1 MKWSQTFIPTLKE
14 SPAEAEIPS
23 HKLLLRAGLMR
34 KLAGGLYT
42 FLPLGLRAYEKVER
56 IVREEMNRAGAIEL
70 RMPALQPKELWQRG
84 PRWEHAQRVMFAAG
98 PADGSKVAPG
108 GELVL
113 GPTHEEV
120 ITSLAAVEIRSYR
133 DLPKNFYQIQTKF
146 RNEIRPRFGLM
157 RAKEFVMKDAYSF
170 DTSEDGAVKSYEAMR
185 AAYQRIFERCGFGP
199 QQLKCVWADSGVMGG
214 KHSQEFMVPAESGE
228 NEIAFCEK
236 CSYVANVEKA
246 QSKLVEIDDGA
257 TQSGNED
264 FATPGAKTIED
275 LTKPP
280 FVVPANR
287 QIKTLLYV
295 RKEKGKDVPFI
306 ILLRGDH
313 QLNEVKLASLLGASD
328 IRPAH
333 DQEIVSVM
341 GAHAGSLGAVDKPGV
356 SIVVDEALRG
366 RFNMVTGANKDGFHK
381 RGVSV
386 ERDIAVTLWADL
398 RTVAAGEPC
407 PECGAALRIQRAIE
421 LGHIFILGTKYS
433 EKLGANYLDEKSQ
446 SHPCVMGCYGIGVT
460 RTLAA
465 VIECFN
471 DKDGIVWP
479 MAVAPFHV
487 CISLLD
493 TNKEVPR
500 QVAQEIHDA
509 LEREGVEV
517 ILDDRDERP
526 GFKFKDA
533 DLVGFPIRVTI
544 GEKSLAKGGVEV
556 KQRATGEMKLLPA
569 AEAVKEIIAL
579 VRK

>member
-1 MKWSQTFIPTLKE
+1 MKWNQTHIPTLKE

-23 HKLLLRAGLMR
+23 HKLMLRAGLMR
-34 KLAGGLYT
+34 KLAGGCYT

-56 IVREEMNRAGAIEL
+56 IVREEMNRAGAIEI

-84 PRWEHAQRVMFAAG
+84 PRWDAAQRVMFAAS
-98 PADGSKVAPG
+98 PADGGKVAPG

-120 ITSLAAVEIRSYR
+120 VTSLAADEIHSYR
-133 DLPKNFYQIQTKF
+133 QLPKNFYQIQTKF

-170 DTSEDGAVKSYEAMR
+170 DATEDGAVKSYETMR
-185 AAYQRIFERCGFGP
+185 AAYRRIFERCGFGP

-214 KHSQEFMVPAESGE
+214 KYSQEFMVPAESGE

-236 CSYVANVEKA
+236 CAYVANVEKA
-246 QSKLVEIDDGA
+246 QSKLARQEDGDAPANVEK
-257 TQSGNED
+257 
-264 FATPGAKTIED
+264 FPTPGVKTIED

-280 FVVPANR
+280 FLVAADR
-287 QIKTLLYV
+287 QVKTLI
-295 RKEKGKDVPFI
+295 FI
-306 ILLRGDH
+306 SDSKPVIVLMRGDH
-313 QLNEVKLASLLGASD
+313 PLNEVKLAAATGAIEFRAARED
-328 IRPAH
+328 
-333 DQEIVSVM
+333 EIVPLM
-341 GAHAGSLGAVDKPGV
+341 GAHPGSLGAVGKSGV
-356 SIVVDEALRG
+356 PIYADEALRG
-366 RFNMVTGANKDGFHK
+366 RFNMVTGANEDGFHLK
-381 RGVSV
+381 GVCV
-386 ERDIAVTLWADL
+386 ERDIKVTKWADL
-398 RTVAAGEPC
+398 RSVAAGEPC
-407 PECGAALRIQRAIE
+407 PECGAPLRIQRAIE

-493 TNKEVPR
+493 PAKEASAKI
-500 QVAQEIHDA
+500 AQEIHDA

-533 DLVGFPIRVTI
+533 DLIGFPIRVTI

-579 VRK
+579 VRR

>member
-1 MKWSQTFIPTLKE
+1 MKWNQTHIPTLKE

-23 HKLLLRAGLMR
+23 HKLTLRAGLMR
-34 KLAGGLYT
+34 KLAGGVYT

-56 IVREEMNRAGAIEL
+56 IVREEMNRAGAIEI

-84 PRWEHAQRVMFAAG
+84 PRWDAAQRVMFAAG
-98 PADGSKVAPG
+98 PADGGKVAPG

-120 ITSLAAVEIRSYR
+120 VTSLAADEIHSYR
-133 DLPKNFYQIQTKF
+133 QLPKNFYQIQTKF

-170 DTSEDGAVKSYEAMR
+170 DATEDGAVKSYEAMR
-185 AAYQRIFERCGFGP
+185 AAYQRVFERCGFGA

-214 KHSQEFMVPAESGE
+214 KYSQEFMVTAECGE

-246 QSKLVEIDDGA
+246 QSKLARMEDGETPANVEK
-257 TQSGNED
+257 
-264 FATPGAKTIED
+264 FPTPGVKTIED

-280 FVVPANR
+280 FLVAADR
-287 QIKTLLYV
+287 QVKTLIFVADSKPVIVLM
-295 RKEKGKDVPFI
+295 
-306 ILLRGDH
+306 RGDH
-313 QLNEVKLASLLGASD
+313 PLNEVKLAAATGAIEFRAARED
-328 IRPAH
+328 
-333 DQEIVSVM
+333 EIVPLM
-341 GAHAGSLGAVDKPGV
+341 GARPGSLGAVGKSDVPV
-356 SIVVDEALRG
+356 YADEALRG
-366 RFNMVTGANKDGFHK
+366 RFNMVTGANEDGFHLK
-381 RGVSV
+381 GVCV
-386 ERDIAVTLWADL
+386 ERDIKVTKWADL
-398 RTVAAGEPC
+398 RSVAAGEPC
-407 PECGAALRIQRAIE
+407 PECGAPLRIQRAIE

-465 VIECFN
+465 LIECFN

-493 TNKEVPR
+493 PAKEASAKI
-500 QVAQEIHDA
+500 AQEIHDA

-533 DLVGFPIRVTI
+533 DLIGFPIRVTI

-556 KQRATGEMKLLPA
+556 KLRATGEMKLLPP
-569 AEAVKEIIAL
+569 AEAVKEIVAL

>member
-1 MKWSQTFIPTLKE
+1 MKWNQTHIPTLKE

-23 HKLLLRAGLMR
+23 HKLMLRAGLMR
-34 KLAGGLYT
+34 KLAGGIYT

-56 IVREEMNRAGAIEL
+56 IVREEMNRAGAIEI

-84 PRWEHAQRVMFAAG
+84 PRWDAAQRVMFAAS
-98 PADGSKVAPG
+98 PADGSKFAPG

-120 ITSLAAVEIRSYR
+120 ITSLAADEIHSYR
-133 DLPKNFYQIQTKF
+133 QLPKNFYQIQTKF

-157 RAKEFVMKDAYSF
+157 RAKEFVMKDGYSF
-170 DTSEDGAVKSYEAMR
+170 DATEDGAVKSYEAMR
-185 AAYQRIFERCGFGP
+185 AAYQRVFERCGFGT

-214 KHSQEFMVPAESGE
+214 KYSQEFMVTAECGE

-246 QSKLVEIDDGA
+246 QSKLARLEDGEA
-257 TQSGNED
+257 PANVGK
-264 FATPGAKTIED
+264 FPTPGVKTIED

-280 FVVPANR
+280 FLVAADR
-287 QIKTLLYV
+287 QVKTLI
-295 RKEKGKDVPFI
+295 FI
-306 ILLRGDH
+306 ADSKPVLVLMRGDH
-313 QLNEVKLASLLGASD
+313 PLNEVKLAAATGAIEFRAARED
-328 IRPAH
+328 
-333 DQEIVSVM
+333 EIVPLM
-341 GAHAGSLGAVDKPGV
+341 GARPGSLGAVGKSGV
-356 SIVVDEALRG
+356 PIYADEALRG
-366 RFNMVTGANKDGFHK
+366 RFNMVTGANEDGFHL
-381 RGVSV
+381 RGVCV
-386 ERDIAVTLWADL
+386 ERDIKVTKWADL
-398 RTVAAGEPC
+398 RSVAAGEPC
-407 PECGAALRIQRAIE
+407 PECAAPLRIQRAIE

-433 EKLGANYLDEKSQ
+433 EKLGANYLDEKGQ

-493 TNKEVPR
+493 PAKEASAKI
-500 QVAQEIHDA
+500 AQEIHDA

-533 DLVGFPIRVTI
+533 DLIGFPIRVTI

-556 KQRATGEMKLLPA
+556 KQRATGEMKLLPP
-569 AEAVKEIIAL
+569 AEAVKEIVAA
-579 VRK
+579 VRR